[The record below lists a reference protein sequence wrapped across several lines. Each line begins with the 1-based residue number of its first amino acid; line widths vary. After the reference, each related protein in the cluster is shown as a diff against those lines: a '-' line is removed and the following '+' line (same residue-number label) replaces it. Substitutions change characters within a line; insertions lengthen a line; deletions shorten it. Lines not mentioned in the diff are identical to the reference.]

1 MTKII
6 MNKKLAKEELVQL
19 SLLFKGQ
26 RRELA
31 QRAGVSI
38 ATVNNT
44 MQGNHQ
50 NEAVIK
56 MAYEMLKEQMAQPA
70 PEIEGIRAILQTV
83 GD

>member
-1 MTKII
+1 MTKILSDKI
-6 MNKKLAKEELVQL
+6 LSKDELAKM
-19 SLLFKGQ
+19 SNLLRGL

-50 NEAVIK
+50 NAAVIK
-56 MAYEMLKEQMAQPA
+56 MAYELLKEQMEKPA
-70 PEIEGIRAILQTV
+70 PEVEGIRAILQTV

>member
-31 QRAGVSI
+31 QRACVSI

-56 MAYEMLKEQMAQPA
+56 MAYEMLKEQMEQPA
-70 PEIEGIRAILQTV
+70 PEIEGIRKILQTV